1 MLHIQILSPTA
12 TLYEGEVQYA
22 VFPGAKGGFEV
33 HQDHAPIISSLVQG
47 KIRCVLGKENKEEIV
62 DIKSGFV
69 EVNDN
74 KITVCVE
81 Q

>member
-1 MLHIQILSPTA
+1 MLQIQIISPTA
-12 TLYEGEVQYA
+12 TLYEGEVQHA
-22 VFPGAKGGFEV
+22 VFPGTKGAFAV
-33 HQDHAPIISSLVQG
+33 FPDHAPIISSLKAGV
-47 KIRCVLGKENKEEIV
+47 IRCIADKNSEQTV

-69 EVNDN
+69 EVSNN